1 MAMGKKGTREMTT
14 FTTQDRQDAER
25 ATLGNELVNLVKNHL
40 RHSLCSGSISIQ
52 SRVYLDDVEI
62 SNIRQEKPKSK
73 PLTLT
78 GIELLIRPLL
88 EARFK
93 MNDTLPNFDYIA
105 FARAIERAHGI
116 GE

>member
-1 MAMGKKGTREMTT
+1 MTT

-62 SNIRQEKPKSK
+62 SNIRQEKPNIKRLK
-73 PLTLT
+73 HDD
-78 GIELLIRPLL
+78 IMLIWAANQGNGAV
-88 EARFK
+88 E
-93 MNDTLPNFDYIA
+93 